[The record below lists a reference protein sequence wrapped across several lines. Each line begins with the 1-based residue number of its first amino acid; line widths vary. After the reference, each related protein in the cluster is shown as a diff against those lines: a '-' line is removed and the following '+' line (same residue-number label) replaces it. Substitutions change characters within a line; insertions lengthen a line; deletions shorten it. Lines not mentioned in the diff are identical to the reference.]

1 MAGWI
6 QESVT
11 PSELKGN
18 DSVATPTKG
27 SELDTVRQEGLSTV
41 QRSNLRIARD
51 KFMKH
56 KLALISLGV
65 LFVLALLCYLAPF
78 IAPYKFDAIDLMHIR
93 RPPSTVHIL
102 GTDGLGRDLFTRL
115 LYGGRISITIG
126 LSSALVGAV
135 LGTLIGAGAGYYGRI
150 IDNLLMRTT
159 DLAYSIPTLPLIIV
173 IGAYA
178 RTNAVSL
185 VLIIGSLSWMTTA
198 RVVRGSILSVKENEY
213 VIAARALGFGDLHI
227 ICHHILPNI
236 GNSIIIGTTLGVGNA
251 IIVESSL
258 SFLGMGVS
266 PPTPTWGNM
275 LMDSQSTMATQPWLT
290 FFPGMA
296 ILLAVLCVNFIGDG
310 LQDALDPTL

>member
-1 MAGWI
+1 M
-6 QESVT
+6 
-11 PSELKGN
+11 SEKNTLEN
-18 DSVATPTKG
+18 R
-27 SELDTVRQEGLSTV
+27 SETAKVEGITTV
-41 QRSNLRIARD
+41 QRSNLKIALS
-51 KFMKH
+51 KFLKH
-56 KLALISLGV
+56 RLAVASTVLLIFLALM
-65 LFVLALLCYLAPF
+65 CYLAPL
-78 IAPYKFDAIDLMHIR
+78 IAPYEFDAIDLRNIRKPPNLKHIF
-93 RPPSTVHIL
+93 

-126 LSSALVGAV
+126 ITAAMLGTI
-135 LGTLIGAGAGYYGRI
+135 LGTLIGAFAGYYGKAV
-150 IDNLLMRTT
+150 DNLLMRFT

-185 VLIIGSLSWMTTA
+185 VLIIGFLSWMSTA

-213 VIAARALGFGDLHI
+213 VTAAKALGANDRLVIFR
-227 ICHHILPNI
+227 HILPNI

-258 SFLGMGVS
+258 SFLGLGVS

-275 LMDSQSTMATQPWLT
+275 LMDSQATMSTQPWLT
-290 FFPGMA
+290 IFPGMA
-296 ILLAVLCVNFIGDG
+296 ILLTVLCVNFIGDG

>member
-1 MAGWI
+1 MNKKTIKASAPERQTMA
-6 QESVT
+6 
-11 PSELKGN
+11 N
-18 DSVATPTKG
+18 RA
-27 SELDTVRQEGLSTV
+27 DTANVEGITTV
-41 QRSNLRIARD
+41 QRSNLKIARD
-51 KFMKH
+51 KFLNH
-56 KLALISLGV
+56 KLAVISAVVLI
-65 LFVLALLCYLAPF
+65 VLAIMCYLAPL
-78 IAPYKFDAIDLMHIR
+78 IAPYKFDAIDLRSIR
-93 RPPSTVHIL
+93 KPPNLKHIL

-126 LSSALVGAV
+126 LTAAMLGT
-135 LGTLIGAGAGYYGRI
+135 LMGTLIGAAAGYYGKT
-150 IDNLLMRTT
+150 IDNLLMRFT

-178 RTNAVSL
+178 NTNAVSL
-185 VLIIGSLSWMTTA
+185 VLIIGLLSWMSTA

-213 VIAARALGFGDLHI
+213 VVAAKALGASDRLVIFR
-227 ICHHILPNI
+227 HILPNI

-258 SFLGMGVS
+258 SFLGLGVS

-290 FFPGMA
+290 IFPGMA
-296 ILLAVLCVNFIGDG
+296 ILLTVLCVNFIGDG